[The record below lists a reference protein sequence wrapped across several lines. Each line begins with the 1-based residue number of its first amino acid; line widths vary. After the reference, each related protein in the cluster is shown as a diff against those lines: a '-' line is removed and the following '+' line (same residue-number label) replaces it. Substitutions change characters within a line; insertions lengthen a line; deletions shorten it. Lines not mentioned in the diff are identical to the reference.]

1 MDTRTNILLQNFNL
15 QNLSVVH
22 HIIRLAPQLEPQ
34 PQIWWN
40 YMSSSGGAYLGVH
53 VFQLHPFHKHVVVE
67 FGIPSVALSHLLL
80 QSLVYKLDIPDEH
93 KKWTRVTFTMFLSA
107 MSLPHRIWQKF
118 SSHGINPCTLSI
130 TGINFEGFLDIQL
143 CQIQVDKF
151 NVGLRPS
158 VQGFNICALKF

>member
-67 FGIPSVALSHLLL
+67 FGIPSVALSSSPSESCIQAWHPIWAQKMDKSYFHDVSISNELASSDLAKV
-80 QSLVYKLDIPDEH
+80 QFARNKSLYFIYYRDQFRGLSWYPALPDPS
-93 KKWTRVTFTMFLSA
+93 RQVQCRLAPF
-107 MSLPHRIWQKF
+107 
-118 SSHGINPCTLSI
+118 CT
-130 TGINFEGFLDIQL
+130 
-143 CQIQVDKF
+143 
-151 NVGLRPS
+151 GL
-158 VQGFNICALKF
+158 